1 MTGYV
6 ADTHALFW
14 YLIDSPRLG
23 SRAGQILEE
32 GEAGRAEIFIP
43 TIAIA
48 EMHYANVKRGLPLVM
63 ADAIARLETSGRFT
77 FVPLDHRDVL
87 EFDADARVT
96 EMHDRI
102 IVGVARRL
110 GVACLTV
117 DANITASGIVPTIW

>member
-1 MTGYV
+1 MIGYV

-14 YLIDSPRLG
+14 YLTASPKLG
-23 SRAGQILEE
+23 AGAKQRFDDAF
-32 GEAGRAEIFIP
+32 AGHAEIFIRSM
-43 TIAIA
+43 AIA
-48 EMHYANVKRGLPLVM
+48 EMHFANVKRGRPLVM
-63 ADAIARLETSGRFT
+63 ANEIARLEAAGQFT
-77 FVPLDHRDVL
+77 FIPLDHRDVL